1 MSEDPKS
8 WSYFLQPDKTIQDL
22 RDAIEKYGFE
32 EMFHDEISIIDALFK
47 LLYNRHESI
56 SYDKIDLIFNHSPNL
71 IKYFYKQNGEIKY
84 IEFTINL
91 SWLFICTPININN
104 SIYIFFRIIQP
115 MPIRLLKGTKILPR
129 GGRMVRIKHGSSI
142 IFKAFDMYVYSMIDL
157 IKLIF
162 YKDPVFTY
170 SRYPSYELIIRNEI
184 YKKSLLSQ
192 IVFQKLMK
200 I

>member
-1 MSEDPKS
+1 MSEDVKS
-8 WSYFLQPDKTIQDL
+8 WRFFLQTDKTIQDL

-32 EMFHDEISIIDALFK
+32 EMFDDKISIIDALFK
-47 LLYNRHESI
+47 LLYNHHESI
-56 SYDKIDLIFNHSPNL
+56 SYDKIDLIFNHNPNL
-71 IKYFYKQNGEIKY
+71 IKYFYKPNGEIKY

-91 SWLFICTPININN
+91 SWLFICSSININC
-104 SIYIFFRIIQP
+104 SIYIFLIIIQS
-115 MPIRLLKGTKILPR
+115 MPIQLLKGTKILPR
-129 GGRMVRIKHGSSI
+129 GGRIIRIKNGSGT
-142 IFKAFDMYVYSMIDL
+142 IFKEFEMYVYGMIDL

-162 YKDPVFTY
+162 YKNPVFTY
-170 SRYPSYELIIRNEI
+170 SQYPSYELIIRNEI